1 MRHQGISGIAL
12 LLGVVAT
19 AATAQ
24 AAEKK
29 ITRAQ
34 LPAAVEKTVTEQ
46 SRGAEIKGLSTE
58 TENGKK
64 VFEVELIADG
74 RSRDILIDEQGSV
87 IEVEQEVPFTSL
99 PEPVKTGLTAA
110 AGKGTLGKVESL
122 TKTGKLVA
130 YEAVVTNGKKKTEV
144 QVGPDGKKL
153 ARTE

>member
-1 MRHQGISGIAL
+1 
-12 LLGVVAT
+12 
-19 AATAQ
+19 
-24 AAEKK
+24 
-29 ITRAQ
+29 
-34 LPAAVEKTVTEQ
+34 
-46 SRGAEIKGLSTE
+46 
-58 TENGKK
+58 
-64 VFEVELIADG
+64 
-74 RSRDILIDEQGSV
+74 LIDEQGSV